1 MLKKDERICKGC
13 KGIINLNGECYK
25 EKYMKRSKYF
35 CSENCLVNYL
45 KKHGLYGYKDEEYI
59 KENYIKIKGE
69 KMEIKLDEIIKKNY
83 TEYISTK
90 LINKDSYVP
99 DHDAIDDFGE
109 FQFYALKNNIAV
121 TYPNF
126 KEYRNKK
133 IV

>member
-1 MLKKDERICKGC
+1 MELW
-13 KGIINLNGECYK
+13 
-25 EKYMKRSKYF
+25 YF
-35 CSENCLVNYL
+35 
-45 KKHGLYGYKDEEYI
+45 I
-59 KENYIKIKGE
+59 IKIKKQKRRI

-83 TEYISTK
+83 TEYIRTK

-99 DHDAIDDFGE
+99 DSDAIDDFGE